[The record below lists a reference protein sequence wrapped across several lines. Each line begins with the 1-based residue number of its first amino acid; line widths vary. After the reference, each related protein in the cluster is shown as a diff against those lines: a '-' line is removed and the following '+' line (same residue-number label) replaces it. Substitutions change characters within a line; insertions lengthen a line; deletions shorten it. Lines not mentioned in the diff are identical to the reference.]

1 MGAAS
6 SIHPE
11 VIKSIEVS
19 FVDKKTMRLLSE
31 QEIIEISYEACKEFD
46 YKPSFYDAYKVG
58 KDGKNPYEEY
68 SRKLRAGAIR

>member
-19 FVDKKTMRLLSE
+19 FIDKKTLRLLSE
-31 QEIIEISYEACKEFD
+31 QEINEISYEACKEFD
-46 YKPSFYDAYKVG
+46 YNPSFYDGYKVD

-68 SRKLRAGAIR
+68 SRKLRTGAIR